1 MKKIL
6 CNQIDLLHISYVEK
20 IIENEI
26 ITFSENEFIKLLL
39 EKKAEY
45 SNQSQQSSA
54 GTLLNETVQVRIKYD
69 EKLIFIN
76 SGYKYFVLR
85 LYTDDGIFLMGSQEY
100 PAEVSYTSDK
110 IYANITF
117 KASKPL

>member
-1 MKKIL
+1 MKKTL
-6 CNQIDLLHISYVEK
+6 CSQIDLVHISNIEK

-26 ITFSENEFIKLLL
+26 IPFSEDKIIKLLL

-45 SNQSQQSSA
+45 SSQSQQPSA

-69 EKLIFIN
+69 EKLIFMN

-85 LYTDDGIFLMGSQEY
+85 LYTDDGIFLMGSPEY